1 MQFTKFFIMK
11 TILSSVLVASL
22 LGILS
27 GCSSSRKMSRDYVP
41 FTSQLKH
48 RLERDSIDIKKVQF
62 YIDQKLILSRYLD
75 DEKAQVTSG
84 KVRLEN
90 GKYINEVIVP
100 PFTPGVCEDILNGN
114 LMISFEKGSSD
125 MGFGLGSGYTANTYV
140 LYGYDWRN
148 GTAVVNFDNKKFRVR
163 CATCTDV
170 AMTRLLIK
178 KNVVDKVEKKTHV
191 LSGNKVE

>member
-11 TILSSVLVASL
+11 TILSSVLIAGL
-22 LGILS
+22 IGILA
-27 GCSSSRKMSRDYVP
+27 GCSSARKMSRDYVP
-41 FTSQLKH
+41 FTSQLKQ

-62 YIDQKLILSRYLD
+62 YVDQKLILSRYLD
-75 DEKAQVTSG
+75 DERAQVTSG
-84 KVRLEN
+84 KVRFEN
-90 GKYINEVIVP
+90 GKYINEVIIP
-100 PFTPGVCEDILNGN
+100 PFTPGVCEEIQNGN

-125 MGFGLGSGYTANTYV
+125 MGFGLGSGFTANTYV

-148 GTAVVNFDNKKFRVR
+148 GTAIVNFDNKKFRVR

>member
-11 TILSSVLVASL
+11 TILSGVLIAGL
-22 LGILS
+22 IGILS

-41 FTSQLKH
+41 FTSQLKQ
-48 RLERDSIDIKKVQF
+48 RLERDSIDIRKVQF
-62 YIDQKLILSRYLD
+62 YVDQKLILSRYLD

-90 GKYINEVIVP
+90 GKYINEVIIP
-100 PFTPGVCEDILNGN
+100 PFTPGVCEEIQNGN

-125 MGFGLGSGYTANTYV
+125 MGFGLGSGYTASTYV

-191 LSGNKVE
+191 LSGNKVD